1 MRYKTTSTNRGC
13 CMMSGKGCQGCSKKK
28 QSSYDWLSDIPEAL
42 KECDIVEV
50 QFKNTRKGY
59 YHNAE
64 GLELYKGDIVSVESS
79 PGYDVGEVTL
89 TGKLVQMAMKK
100 HRQRTTSQELLPK
113 LLRIAS
119 TEELSRWQEAQSRE
133 ERTMIEARQIA
144 EALNLD
150 MKIGDVEYQGDG
162 TKAIFYYIAEG
173 RIDFRQLIRVL
184 ADAFRVRIE
193 MKQIGARQEAGRIG
207 GIGPCGRELCCAS
220 WASNFASVNT
230 NAARVQ
236 DISPNPQKLAGMC
249 GKLKCCLNYE
259 VNTYAEAQRQIPN
272 RDIVLQTRAGLY
284 HFFKADYLQ
293 RLITYSTT
301 AGRAEN
307 LLTIP
312 AKRAYEIIEM
322 NKAGA
327 MPDTL
332 TYNNQ
337 GDIPKAKSSDI
348 LSDNSLTRFD
358 SPKTKRKSKD
368 GDGQGRDNRPPRPR
382 SNTRGAESPRQQM
395 GEGKPA
401 NRPRPKPQHSRPRTQ
416 EGKESTK

>member
-1 MRYKTTSTNRGC
+1 
-13 CMMSGKGCQGCSKKK
+13 MSGKGCRGCSKKK
-28 QSSYDWLSDIPEAL
+28 QSSYDWLSDIPESL
-42 KECDIVEV
+42 QECNVIEV

-64 GLELYKGDIVSVESS
+64 GLEIYKGDIVCVESS

-89 TGKLVQMAMKK
+89 TGKLVLMAMKK
-100 HRQRTTSQELLPK
+100 HRQRTTTPDLLPK
-113 LLRIAS
+113 LLHIAS
-119 TEELSRWQEAQSRE
+119 TDELSRWREAQGRE

-144 EALNLD
+144 TSLNLD

-230 NAARVQ
+230 NAARIQ

-259 VNTYAEAQRQIPN
+259 VNTYAEAQRQIPK
-272 RDIVLQTRAGLY
+272 RDIVLQTKAGLY

-293 RLITYSTT
+293 RQITYSTT

-322 NKAGA
+322 NKSGSI
-327 MPDTL
+327 PDTL

-358 SPKTKRKSKD
+358 SPRPRKRGKD
-368 GDGQGRDNRPPRPR
+368 QDGSGKDNRPSRSRTNARGSDSPR
-382 SNTRGAESPRQQM
+382 SQM
-395 GEGKPA
+395 GESRATGKHK
-401 NRPRPKPQHSRPRTQ
+401 PKPQHNKAKAQ
-416 EGKESTK
+416 ESKEITK